1 MASCGHVWAVK
12 RKLFKYPPT
21 QAQSLVMKDSP
32 AAALEETE
40 LVVNVRAAKDQL
52 SSLLEQ
58 AANGN
63 EVVITSD
70 GLPKARLVPVRSR
83 RRAFRVD
90 WELLHSMPLKRS
102 VPTAEELVRQE
113 RDGRP

>member
-1 MASCGHVWAVK
+1 MK
-12 RKLFKYPPT
+12 KKITFKYPP
-21 QAQSLVMKDSP
+21 AGVEGMVLREAGAV
-32 AAALEETE
+32 ALGETE

-70 GLPKARLVPVRSR
+70 GIPKAKLVPVRAR
-83 RRAFRVD
+83 RRPFRVD
-90 WELLHSMPLKRS
+90 WELLRSMPPKRG
-102 VPTAEELVRQE
+102 VTPAEVFVRQD